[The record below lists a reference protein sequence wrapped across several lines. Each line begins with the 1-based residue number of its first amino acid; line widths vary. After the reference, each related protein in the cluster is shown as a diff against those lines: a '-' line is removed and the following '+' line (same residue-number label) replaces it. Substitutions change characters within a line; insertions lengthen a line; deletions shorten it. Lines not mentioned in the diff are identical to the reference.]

1 VKTLLLAF
9 SMGTIMAVAQPL
21 KFEVASVKNANPD
34 SRAGVAGGCH
44 GIDSKYSPNETA
56 SAPPLGRCVI
66 TDGRLG
72 HMINIA
78 WDLRS
83 MLRIKGGPDWVLGG
97 FDRFSLEAKAEDPA
111 KATEAQLLE
120 MLQNLLVER
129 FKLKFHYETAERA
142 GFAMVVGKNG
152 PKFGS
157 AKGQEAALDFGA
169 KGKPGLGGPVDL
181 TLRKYSMAALAN
193 LLSQVGPGPVV
204 DKTGLTGEY
213 DFTLAWDETNGP
225 ALTTAVQEQLGLK
238 LEPTKVPVSTFVIDS
253 AAKPEVD

>member
-1 VKTLLLAF
+1 MKALPRMFCLCALTA
-9 SMGTIMAVAQPL
+9 GAQPL
-21 KFEVASVKNANPD
+21 KFEVASVKNADPA

-83 MLRIKGGPDWVLGG
+83 MLLIRGGPDWVLGG

-129 FKLKFHYETAERA
+129 FKLKFHLETAERA
-142 GFAMVVGKNG
+142 GFALVVGKNG
-152 PKFGS
+152 PKLGS
-157 AKGQEAALDFGA
+157 AKGQDVTLDFGEQ
-169 KGKPGLGGPVDL
+169 GKPGRGGPVNL

-193 LLSQVGPGPVV
+193 LLSQVGAGPVV
-204 DKTGLTGEY
+204 DKTNLTGEY
-213 DFTLAWDETNGP
+213 DLTLAWDEANGP
-225 ALTTAVQEQLGLK
+225 ALTTAVQEQLGLR
-238 LEPTKVPVSTFVIDS
+238 LEPMKVPVSTFVIDS

>member
-1 VKTLLLAF
+1 MKARLLAF
-9 SMGTIMAVAQPL
+9 SMCAILAVAQPL
-21 KFEVASVKNANPD
+21 KFEVASVKNANPA
-34 SRAGVAGGCH
+34 SNAGVAGGCH
-44 GIDSKYSPNETA
+44 GIDSKYSPKEAAT
-56 SAPPLGRCVI
+56 APPLGRCVI

-78 WDLRS
+78 WGLRS
-83 MLRIKGGPDWVLGG
+83 MLAIKGGPDWVLGG

-111 KATEAQLLE
+111 KATEAQLSE

-142 GFAMVVGKNG
+142 GFSLVVGKNG
-152 PKFGS
+152 PKLGS
-157 AKGQEAALDFGA
+157 AKGEDVTLDFGA
-169 KGKPGLGGPVDL
+169 QGKPGRGGPVNL
-181 TLRKYSMAALAN
+181 TLRKYSLAALAN

-204 DKTGLTGEY
+204 DKTALSGEY

-238 LEPTKVPVSTFVIDS
+238 LEPTKVSVSTFVIDS
-253 AAKPEVD
+253 AEKPEVD